1 MLPPHI
7 QLCRSGCTVAANPAA
22 PKGLAMQT
30 SSQPIERMIVRRPRI
45 RWGHLATIVGFLLPG
60 ALIYIGLV
68 LLPVAQAVY
77 YSFFRWNGLG
87 PLTNFTGLANY
98 TRALSDRVFLLALGH
113 NLQLIVLSLAIQIP
127 LALGLALLIR
137 GLTRGRAIFRT
148 IFFMPFVLSEIVTGV
163 IWSFIYR
170 PDGGLVETLFSSIA
184 PGFAKTALLADPK
197 TVLYALFVVI
207 TWKFFGYHM
216 ILYIAGLQNIPTE
229 VEEAAQIDGC
239 SRLQALRYITIPLL
253 SSTIRLTI
261 YLSVLGSLQFFD
273 LIWIMT
279 TGGPVN
285 ASDTMA
291 TYLYKFGFQRFQLGY
306 GSAIAVIMFLICF
319 GFSIA
324 YQTFA
329 MRRDFE

>member
-1 MLPPHI
+1 MAQPSPRLLGH
-7 QLCRSGCTVAANPAA
+7 TAA
-22 PKGLAMQT
+22 PRKPRVRWGLA
-30 SSQPIERMIVRRPRI
+30 
-45 RWGHLATIVGFLLPG
+45 ATIAGFLLPA

-77 YSFFRWNGLG
+77 YSFFKWNGLG
-87 PLTNFTGLANY
+87 PLESFIGLGNY
-98 TRALSDRVFLLALGH
+98 ARALGDKNFRNALGH
-113 NLQLIVLSLAIQIP
+113 NLQLVVMSLLIQLP

-137 GLTRGRAIFRT
+137 EITWGRALFRT
-148 IFFMPFVLSEIVTGV
+148 VFFLPFVLSEVVTGV
-163 IWSFIYR
+163 IWNFIYR
-170 PDGGLVETLFSSIA
+170 PDGGLATAALQALFPSLQGVA
-184 PGFAKTALLADPK
+184 PLANPS

-216 ILYIAGLQNIPTE
+216 ILYVAGLQNIPGE
-229 VEEAAQIDGC
+229 IEEAAAIDGC

-253 SSTIRLTI
+253 GSTIRLSI

-273 LIWIMT
+273 LIWVMT
-279 TGGPVN
+279 TGGPVG

-306 GSAIAVIMFLICF
+306 GSAVAVIMFLICF
-319 GFSIA
+319 SFSLI
-324 YQTFA
+324 YQRLA